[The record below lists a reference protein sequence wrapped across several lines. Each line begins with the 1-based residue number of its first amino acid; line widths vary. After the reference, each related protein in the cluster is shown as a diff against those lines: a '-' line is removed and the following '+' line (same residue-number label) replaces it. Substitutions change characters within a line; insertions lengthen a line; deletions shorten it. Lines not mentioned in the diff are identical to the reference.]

1 MTDKRDKILKA
12 TEKVLVNA
20 GVQGLSM
27 HKVAREANVATG
39 TIYRYFQDKDD
50 LLQQLHEKI
59 LTYVALHMMENI
71 VPTDPQKMQ
80 FRQIWLNLWSLSQ
93 RQDAPTLTREQ
104 LESLP
109 SHKNPELQQKKQTLF
124 QPLHA
129 FLDEGKAQGIFK
141 PLPTEILIVIGL
153 EPSVHLA
160 KRRQSNGLIL
170 DDALVEASILACW
183 DAIIQR

>member
-1 MTDKRDKILKA
+1 MTDKRNKILKA
-12 TEKVLVNA
+12 TETVLVNA
-20 GVQGLSM
+20 GFQGLSM
-27 HKVAREANVATG
+27 HKVAREANVAAG

-50 LLQQLHEKI
+50 LLQQLHEQI
-59 LTYVALHMMENI
+59 LTYVSLHMMENI
-71 VPTDPQKMQ
+71 VLTDPHKMQ

-109 SHKNPELQQKKQTLF
+109 SHKSPELQQKKQILF
-124 QPLHA
+124 KPLYA
-129 FLDEGKAQGIFK
+129 FLDEGKAQKVFK
-141 PLPTEILIVIGL
+141 PLPNEVLIVIGL

-160 KRRQSNGLIL
+160 KRQQSNGLIL
-170 DDALVEASILACW
+170 DETLVEATISACW